1 MSGDQPDGMFKPFVG
16 DTGTE
21 IAAVQ
26 DLEEFDPFQVGD
38 VSPTGKKNSPVKSRQ
53 RQISSSGGSVVS
65 KGSTALPPRLD
76 VMFKVHEEISSTP
89 DGSDA
94 AEGSSSMFVEGIVM
108 VRNAFNVDIDF
119 GAELGIEWLTIFYF
133 PLRRMSLLRMQ

>member
-1 MSGDQPDGMFKPFVG
+1 MTMSGDQPDGMFKPFVG

-38 VSPTGKKNSPVKSRQ
+38 VSPTGKKNSPGKSRQ

-94 AEGSSSMFVEGIVM
+94 EGSSSIFVEGIVM
-108 VRNAFNVDIDF
+108 VRNAFNS
-119 GAELGIEWLTIFYF
+119 T
-133 PLRRMSLLRMQ
+133 